1 MLSSIRLFFK
11 QTFIYGLVGSF
22 RSLIEFLLLP
32 IYARYLLPS
41 EFGKLDLILVYT
53 AVITVGVIF
62 ELTNGVFR
70 FYYDDTSADYRRR
83 LVSTITYYHIAISAL
98 TAFVIW
104 LYSGEISGLLLGTTA
119 SKNLIILA
127 GLTLFLNC
135 AFTLPL
141 NLFRLQNR
149 PGMYSLISFVQIGT
163 AVAATVLFVAYRNL
177 GVEGVILAR
186 LLALMPT
193 LVFCFWVQRS
203 ELKPQID
210 FAILLKIARYAA
222 PLIPVGSAIWII
234 NALNRFFLLRY
245 STLEQVGY
253 FSVGLKFTIFITLMV
268 MAFQLAWPQFA
279 YSKIDNHQAKAIFAR
294 IFSYYGAASLWVVIF
309 IGFFGESLIRF
320 QASTAYLPA
329 ASLMVPLSLAMMF
342 YGIFYIF
349 TTGLNISRKT
359 PVILFPIGL
368 GLVSNISLNIIF
380 TSQYGSLAVAWNTLV
395 TYSVM
400 ALITFVLAQ
409 RTYYIPFEWL
419 KLGRSAL
426 AAILIWFAPR
436 MIPPDI
442 GFNFGYKIIA
452 FLSYP
457 LLLGLFGFFDRVERK
472 AIISRFTIKH
482 GQEVTAAEEHEYTD
496 SHFG

>member
-1 MLSSIRLFFK
+1 MLSSIRSFFK

-70 FYYDDTSADYRRR
+70 FYYDDTSAEYRSR
-83 LVSTITYYHIAISAL
+83 LVSTVTYYHIAISGL
-98 TAFVIW
+98 TALVIW
-104 LYSGEISGLLLGTTA
+104 LCSGDLSRLLFGTEA

-149 PGMYSLISFVQIGT
+149 PGMYSLISFIQIGT
-163 AVAATVLFVAYRNL
+163 AVAATVLFVVHQKL

-186 LLALMPT
+186 FMALIPT
-193 LVFCFWVQRS
+193 LIFCFWAQRS
-203 ELKPQID
+203 ELRPQFD
-210 FAILLKIARYAA
+210 FGILSKIARYAA

-245 STLEQVGY
+245 STLDQVGY

-279 YSKIDNHQAKAIFAR
+279 YSKINNHQAKAIFAR

-309 IGFFGESLIRF
+309 IGFFGESLIRY

-329 ASLMVPLSLAMMF
+329 ASLMVPLSLGMMF

-349 TTGLNISRKT
+349 TTGLNISRNT
-359 PVILFPIGL
+359 SAILFPIGL
-368 GLVSNISLNIIF
+368 GLVSNVTLNILF
-380 TSQYGSLAVAWNTLV
+380 TSQFGSLAVAWNTLV

-400 ALITFVLAQ
+400 ALTTFVLAQ

-419 KLGRSAL
+419 KLGRSVL
-426 AAILIWFAPR
+426 AAIIVWFTPR
-436 MIPPDI
+436 MISPDI
-442 GFNFGYKIIA
+442 SFSIGYKIIA
-452 FLSYP
+452 FISYP

-482 GQEVTAAEEHEYTD
+482 GQEVPAPEEHEYAD

>member
-1 MLSSIRLFFK
+1 MLSSIRSFFK

-41 EFGKLDLILVYT
+41 EFGKLDLILVYA

-70 FYYDDTSADYRRR
+70 FYYDDLSPEYRRR
-83 LVSTITYYHIAISAL
+83 LVSTVTLYHIAISSLA
-98 TAFVIW
+98 AFVIW
-104 LYSGEISGLLLGTTA
+104 LYSGDLSRLLLGTET

-149 PGMYSLISFVQIGT
+149 PGMYSLISLIQIGT
-163 AVAATVLFVAYRNL
+163 AVAATLLFVAHQKL

-186 LLALMPT
+186 LMALIPT
-193 LVFCFWVQRS
+193 LAFCFWVQRT
-203 ELKPQID
+203 ELRLQFD
-210 FAILLKIARYAA
+210 FTMLLKIARYAA

-234 NALNRFFLLRY
+234 NALNRFFLLHY
-245 STLEQVGY
+245 STIEQVGY

-279 YSKIDNHQAKAIFAR
+279 YSKIDNHQAKAIFSR
-294 IFSYYGAASLWVVIF
+294 IFSYYCAASLWVVIF

-329 ASLMVPLSLAMMF
+329 ATLMVPLSLAMMF

-359 PVILFPIGL
+359 SVILFPIGL
-368 GLVSNISLNIIF
+368 GLISNVTLNVIF
-380 TSQYGSLAVAWNTLV
+380 TSQYGSLSVAWNTLA

-400 ALITFVLAQ
+400 ALTTFILAQ

-419 KLGRSAL
+419 KLGRSAI
-426 AAILIWFAPR
+426 AAVLVWFVPR
-436 MIPPDI
+436 MIPPNI
-442 GFNFGYKIIA
+442 GFSFGYKIIA
-452 FLSYP
+452 FMSYP
-457 LLLGLFGFFDRVERK
+457 LLLGLFGFFDLIERK
-472 AIISRFTIKH
+472 AIIGRFTIKH
-482 GQEVTAAEEHEYTD
+482 GQEVPAQEEHEYAD